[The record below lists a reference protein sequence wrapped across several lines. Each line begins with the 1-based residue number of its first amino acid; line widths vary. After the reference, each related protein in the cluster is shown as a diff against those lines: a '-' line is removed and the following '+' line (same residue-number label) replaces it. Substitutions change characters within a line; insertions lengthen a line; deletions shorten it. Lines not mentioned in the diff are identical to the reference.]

1 MKLSVEL
8 YTLAEHYG
16 DKKAIEIVKEAGFDA
31 IDYSYYYNK
40 ESEEVLGENYKQYAK
55 EIREHLDRVGIPCNQ
70 AHAPFNF
77 KYGMMADIS
86 EPKYLNIVR
95 AIESAS
101 ILGAKN
107 IIVHAVSV
115 PDGVDFEAYNIE
127 YYKSF
132 IPYCEAF
139 NIHVAVENLYTK
151 DTKRN
156 YYRGRFGSPQEL
168 NNVIKKIDSPWI
180 VACVDIGHASLT
192 GYEPEDFISKVDP
205 TVLRCLHV
213 QDTDYLADRHMPP
226 YFYNL
231 NWDAIMTSLK
241 NIGYDGELT
250 FEIIVYLKKFPK
262 ELLPDSLKF
271 AAAIGKHLISIYE
284 KA

>member
-8 YTLAEHYG
+8 YTATMHFG
-16 DKKAIEIVKEAGFDA
+16 DKKAIELAKEAGFDA
-31 IDYSYYYNK
+31 IDYSYYYLQECEN
-40 ESEEVLGENYKQYAK
+40 VLGENYKEYAK
-55 EIREHLDRVGIPCNQ
+55 EIREHLDLVGISCNQ
-70 AHAPFNF
+70 AHAPFSF
-77 KYGMMADIS
+77 KHGMTMDAS
-86 EPKYLNIVR
+86 EPAYLNIAR
-95 AIESAS
+95 SIESAA

-107 IIVHAVSV
+107 IVVHAVSV

-139 NIHVAVENLYTK
+139 NIHVAVENLYSK

-156 YYRGRFGSPQEL
+156 CFRGRFGSPQDL
-168 NNVIKKIDSPWI
+168 NNVIKKIGSPWI

-192 GYEPEDFISKVDP
+192 GYEPEDFISKVEP
-205 TVLRCLHV
+205 SALKCLHV

-226 YFYNL
+226 YFCGL
-231 NWDAIMTSLK
+231 NWDAIMTALK
-241 NIGYDGELT
+241 KNGYDGDLT
-250 FEIIVYLKKFPK
+250 LEIIVYLKKFPK
-262 ELLPDSLKF
+262 ELFPDALKF
-271 AAAIGKHLISIYE
+271 AGAIGKHLISIYE